1 MDINKIKIVL
11 MADEYGSFKKVAE
24 MLDYTPSAVLHIVD
38 SVENELGVKLF
49 ERSNRGARFN
59 EAGKKLKG
67 KLQKLVDAEDELRLE
82 LDNLAGRKQMELRI
96 GTYSSI
102 ATYILPEIL
111 KGFKKKYPGIQI
123 FITVDNSIGELFVKN
138 HIDVVISDSIPQKNA
153 RWIPVMEDEYVVV
166 AEKNSFEQVTEIDRE
181 SLYRFPY
188 LQTDDTVIDEYFDY
202 SRFDEIIPMKSV
214 ENNSAISMVRE
225 NIGITVLPGLFVSD
239 CPNGVK
245 SIKLV
250 PKLSREIGIAC
261 KTGKLSYATECF
273 IDYISE

>member
-1 MDINKIKIVL
+1 MDTSKIKIVL
-11 MADEYGSFKKVAE
+11 MVDEYGSFKKVAE

-49 ERSNRGARFN
+49 ERNNRGAKLT
-59 EAGKKLKG
+59 EAGNKLKE
-67 KLQKLVDAEDELRLE
+67 KLQGILDAEKELRIE
-82 LDNLAGRKQMELRI
+82 LDGLVGKKQLELRI

-111 KGFKKKYPGIQI
+111 KGFKKKYPVIKI
-123 FITVDNSIGELFVKN
+123 FITVDNNIGELFVKN
-138 HIDVVISDSIPQKNA
+138 HIDVVISDNLPEENA

-166 AEKNSFEQVTEIDRE
+166 AERNNFGQVSEIDRD
-181 SLYRFPY
+181 SLYQYSY
-188 LQTDDTVIDEYFDY
+188 LQTDDSVIDEYFDY
-202 SRFDEIIPMKSV
+202 SKFREVIPVRSV

-239 CPNGVK
+239 CPDGVR

-250 PKLSREIGIAC
+250 PRLSREIGIAY
-261 KTGKLSYATECF
+261 KPGKLSYATECF
-273 IDYISE
+273 VSYINK